1 MYDWKAIEAF
11 RLSRRELLQ
20 DAAKGQAASGPG
32 GDLKRRPSLPS
43 AIGWEL
49 ARRMGRAR
57 KLPRR
62 LRRLTKQ
69 EDSP

>member
-1 MYDWKAIEAF
+1 MYDWKAMEAS

-20 DAAKGQAASGPG
+20 DAAKGRAASGAG
-32 GDLKRRPSLPS
+32 GDRRRRASLPS
-43 AIGWEL
+43 AVGWEL

-57 KLPRR
+57 KLLRRPRR
-62 LRRLTKQ
+62 LTEQ